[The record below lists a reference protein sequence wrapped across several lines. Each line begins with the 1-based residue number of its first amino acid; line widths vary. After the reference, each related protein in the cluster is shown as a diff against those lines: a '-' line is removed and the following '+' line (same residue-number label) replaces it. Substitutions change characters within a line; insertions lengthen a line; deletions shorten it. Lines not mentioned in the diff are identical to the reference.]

1 MSRNEEV
8 ATRLELFAD
17 LLDAKGVSYK
27 PNSYRRAADNIRD
40 HPEAIEDLAAEG
52 SDAVQEIEGVG
63 EAIAGKIV
71 QYLET
76 GSIDE
81 LDELRDEL
89 PVDMPALTSVEGV
102 GPKTVGDLYKALDI
116 TDLDGLER
124 AGREEQIRAVS
135 GFGAKTEQ
143 NILSNIPFARQAQER
158 ELLGDVHPLSAD
170 VRALL
175 SPIEAV
181 ERTEV
186 AGSIRRWK
194 ETTSDVDVLA
204 ASTDHPAVIEAFVD
218 WGRADDVIEAGD
230 DKASIRIDD
239 VRIDLRVIAPDEF
252 GSALQYFTGSR
263 DHNIRLRNR
272 AIDQDLKMNE
282 YGVFDIS
289 DVADPDADQR
299 VGKRIAGDTES
310 GMYAALDLPFIPPEL
325 REDAGEV
332 QAAQAGT
339 LPDLIVEDDVNG
351 DFHTHTDW
359 SDGSASIEEM
369 IAAAADF
376 GYEYHSVTDHAEGP
390 GVFGA
395 TGLST
400 ADIREQM
407 GVVEDL
413 GEQYDIDVF
422 HGIEANIDA
431 DGAITTDE
439 DVLAALD
446 LVIASPHSALDQDR
460 DAATAR
466 IVRAVEHPEA
476 DILAHPT
483 GRLLNSR
490 PGLDLEF
497 ERVAEAAAEH
507 DTALEINANPHRLDL
522 RAEAVRVA
530 ADAGATIAIN
540 TDSHS
545 TAGFEKIAYG
555 VHTARRG
562 WIEPGD
568 VLNTRDADGVRA
580 FLE

>member
-1 MSRNEEV
+1 MSRTEEV

-17 LLDAKGVSYK
+17 LLEAQDVPYK
-27 PNSYRRAADNIRD
+27 PNSYRRAADNVRD
-40 HPEAIEDLAAEG
+40 HPEALEDLAAEG
-52 SDAVQEIEGVG
+52 PDAVQEIEGVG

-71 QYLET
+71 EYLET
-76 GSIDE
+76 GSIEE
-81 LDELRDEL
+81 LEQLREEL
-89 PVDMPALTSVEGV
+89 PVDMTGLTSVEGV
-102 GPKTVGDLYKALDI
+102 GPKTVGDLYAALDI
-116 TDLDGLER
+116 TDLADLER
-124 AGREEQIRAVS
+124 AAREEQIQAVS

-143 NILSNIPFARQAQER
+143 NILSNIPFARQAQDRER
-158 ELLGDVHPLSAD
+158 LGDVHPLSEE

-175 SPIEAV
+175 SAIEAV
-181 ERTEV
+181 ERTEI

-194 ETTSDVDVLA
+194 ETIGDVDALA

-218 WGRADDVIEAGD
+218 WGRAEDVIEAGD
-230 DKASIRIDD
+230 DKASIRIDG
-239 VRIDLRVIAPDEF
+239 VQIDLRVVAPDEF

-289 DVADPDADQR
+289 EVADPDAGQR
-299 VGKRIAGDTES
+299 VGQRIAGDTENE
-310 GMYAALDLPFIPPEL
+310 MYAALDLPFIPPEL

-332 QAAQAGT
+332 QAAQEGH
-339 LPDLIVEDDVNG
+339 LPDLLVEDDING

-359 SDGSASIEEM
+359 SDGTATIEEM

-376 GYEYHSVTDHAEGP
+376 GYDYHGVTDHAEGP

-395 TGLST
+395 TGLSA

-407 GVVEDL
+407 GVIEDL
-413 GEQYDIDVF
+413 RDQYDIDVF

-431 DGAITTDE
+431 DGAITTDN

-446 LVIASPHSALDQDR
+446 LVIVSPHSALGQGR

-466 IVRAVEHPEA
+466 IVRALEHPA
-476 DILAHPT
+476 VDILAHPT
-483 GRLLNSR
+483 GRLINDR
-490 PGLDLEF
+490 PGLDLAF

-530 ADAGATIAIN
+530 ANAGATIAIN
-540 TDSHS
+540 TDSHG
-545 TAGFEKIAYG
+545 TTGFEKIAYG

-562 WIEPGD
+562 WIEPAD
-568 VLNTRDADGVRA
+568 VINTRDVEGVRA
-580 FLE
+580 FIE